1 MQRAMPTSPISTT
14 NSSLWPAARPA
25 SSSPPVGP
33 VGPASKPD
41 FPSFQERAAPDSYH
55 QLAGGDLSM
64 AAEQRAIPMIS
75 YENVVQAV
83 QSLTRMFGF
92 RENAQQRYTEP
103 DGRVSHAELDLDGA
117 RVMLGTPGPD
127 YQSPKHHR
135 SACEAARRWSEKPYI
150 ID

>member
-1 MQRAMPTSPISTT
+1 
-14 NSSLWPAARPA
+14 
-25 SSSPPVGP
+25 
-33 VGPASKPD
+33 
-41 FPSFQERAAPDSYH
+41 
-55 QLAGGDLSM
+55 M

-75 YENVVQAV
+75 YENVAQAV

-150 ID
+150 IDGVFVEVRDVNAHFKRAKDQGATILSEPVDEPYGMRQYRAEDPEGHRWMFGQPI